1 MLFSPEMLKL
11 LSTVLDDVCSHVS
24 DGEARTYV
32 ATRLLEAAGDGER
45 SPEIF
50 RQVATLALLDVYSR
64 TWVDDAA
71 VDDAARAGDAMTAAA
86 PRQRSV

>member
-24 DGEARTYV
+24 DEDARTYV

-64 TWVDDAA
+64 TGAEE
-71 VDDAARAGDAMTAAA
+71 AMTADAA
-86 PRQRSV
+86 AARERSA

>member
-11 LSTVLDDVCSHVS
+11 LSTVLDDVCGHVC
-24 DGEARTYV
+24 DAEARTCV

-64 TWVDDAA
+64 TWTDDVAA
-71 VDDAARAGDAMTAAA
+71 DDAARAADTVTQE
-86 PRQRSV
+86 RNV